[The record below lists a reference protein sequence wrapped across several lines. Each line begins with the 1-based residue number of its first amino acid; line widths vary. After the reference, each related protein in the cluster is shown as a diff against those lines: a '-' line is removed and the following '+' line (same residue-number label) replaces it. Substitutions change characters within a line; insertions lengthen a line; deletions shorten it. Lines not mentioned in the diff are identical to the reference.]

1 MTTEQILCMDCRK
14 ESNRAK
20 LQKALHMI
28 PQFKKEKGDVP
39 ISLFE
44 KMMYVVTTK
53 YAVTV
58 QWISYILQEDQ
69 VYWSVSIRNDVDYSY
84 METITAV
91 TIYELLAK
99 VSIFLY
105 AKVKNKELT
114 TKEDLHIMKEK
125 QRLKNED

>member
-14 ESNRAK
+14 ESNRIK

-69 VYWSVSIRNDVDYSY
+69 IYWSVSIRNDVDYSY
-84 METITAV
+84 MQTITAV

-99 VSIFLY
+99 VSIYLY